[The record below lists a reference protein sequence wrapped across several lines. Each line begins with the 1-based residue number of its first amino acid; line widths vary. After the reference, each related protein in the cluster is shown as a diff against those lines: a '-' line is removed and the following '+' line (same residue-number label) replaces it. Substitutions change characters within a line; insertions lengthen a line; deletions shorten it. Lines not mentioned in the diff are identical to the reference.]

1 MSEQASTE
9 TKPKNAFI
17 VRVKK
22 GPSVALKENVIGI
35 GWGKVEGMDSFAA
48 EQLNWEQVKTHIRH
62 AYENSGH
69 TLSGGKLG
77 NITGNI
83 WKFSMEGKDGDS
95 MSIGDYVLMPVG
107 KGFHLGIVKSG
118 VKRCKEEWAEKADL
132 KWQRDVEWLTKDKAI
147 SRDAVTRELQNRL
160 KVRQTCGKCK
170 DLLEQI
176 EEAAQNRSKTLFNI
190 RVKNAIKESVT
201 NIVQTYIGNDQLEK
215 LIAKLC
221 QKTGASRTLPKK
233 DPRNGDADVQ
243 ADYPVFIG
251 NDEYFVRVL
260 YQVKNHQGTTDSK
273 GVKQLI
279 DRLAS
284 LMNQDDKDEN
294 ENVIAY
300 KGCFITSATGID
312 KQAEDLA
319 RDHSINILCLE
330 DLVDWILD
338 AGLSDLN
345 V

>member
-1 MSEQASTE
+1 MTEQTSTE

-22 GPSVALKENVIGI
+22 GQSVALEKNVIGI
-35 GWGKVEGMDSFAA
+35 GWGKVQGMDTFAD
-48 EQLNWEQVKTHIRH
+48 EQLSWEQVKERVQK
-62 AYENSGH
+62 AYGF
-69 TLSGGKLG
+69 SGGKLG
-77 NITGNI
+77 SATGNI
-83 WKFSMEGKDGDS
+83 WKFSMEGKGGDS
-95 MSIGDYVLMPVG
+95 MSIDDYVLMPVG
-107 KGFHLGIVKSG
+107 KGFHLGIVQSG
-118 VKRCKEEWAEKADL
+118 LKRCKEEWAENADL
-132 KWQRDVEWLTKDKAI
+132 KWQRDVKWLTKDKAI

-190 RVKNAIKESVT
+190 RVKNEIKESVT
-201 NIVQTYIGNDQLEK
+201 NIVQAYIGNDQLEK

-251 NDEYFVRVL
+251 NEEYFVRVL

-273 GVKQLI
+273 GMKQLI
-279 DRLAS
+279 DRFAS
-284 LMNQDDKDEN
+284 LMNQDDKEES

-300 KGCFITSATGID
+300 KGCLVTTATSVNEEAQKIADENSIDIITLD
-312 KQAEDLA
+312 K
-319 RDHSINILCLE
+319 
-330 DLVDWILD
+330 LVDWILD